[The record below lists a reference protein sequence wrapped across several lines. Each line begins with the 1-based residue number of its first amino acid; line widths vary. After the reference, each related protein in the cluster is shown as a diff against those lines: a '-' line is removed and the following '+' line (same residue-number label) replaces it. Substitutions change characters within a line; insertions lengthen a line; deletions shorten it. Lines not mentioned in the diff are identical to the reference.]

1 MIPIYFRINSSNP
14 SEEHPDANMITKDC
28 INGTWFSDKH
38 FEEKT
43 YYAELVEEFAKGR
56 EIEEN
61 RENAISF
68 EADLMI
74 YNRTK

>member
-1 MIPIYFRINSSNP
+1 M
-14 SEEHPDANMITKDC
+14 HPDANMITKDC

-38 FEEKT
+38 FDNET
-43 YYAELVEEFAKGR
+43 SYAELVEEFAEAR

-61 RENAISF
+61 REKAISF